1 MSRQQHDIAL
11 ITDARY
17 LIRVPEDDY
26 ISNIFLEDDILGEA
40 LHHRGLSCIRVS
52 WDDEDFDW
60 TSVRIILFRTPWDYF
75 FRFAEF
81 SKWLVKVA
89 ALTRL
94 VNPPELIN
102 WNIDK
107 RYLRDLQNK
116 NVRIPPTLFIERGE
130 QRSLEELFGKQQ
142 WKEGII
148 KPVVGGAARHTYRFD
163 EKTIVETSAIF
174 RELISEEAM
183 LIQEYQPSIIE
194 RGEVAF
200 MVMNGKFTHAV
211 LKKAKAGDFRVQDDF
226 GGTLHDYVPTKEE
239 IIFAEDVVKKCPV
252 FPLYAR
258 VDVMWDSQGRPCVS
272 ELEVIEPELWF
283 RRHPASAQVLA
294 AGLFNLLSSQ

>member
-1 MSRQQHDIAL
+1 MALHQHDIAL
-11 ITDARY
+11 ITDSRY

-26 ISNIFLEDDILGEA
+26 ISNIFLEDDILIKA
-40 LHHRGLSCIRVS
+40 LQERGLSSVRVS
-52 WDDEDFDW
+52 WDDEHFDW
-60 TSVRIILFRTPWDYF
+60 TSVRIVLFRTPWDYF

-81 SKWLVKVA
+81 SKWLSKVA
-89 ALTRL
+89 TLARL

-130 QRSLEELFGKQQ
+130 QRSLEELFREQH
-142 WKEGII
+142 WEEGII

-163 EKTIVETSAIF
+163 DTTISETAAVF
-174 RELISEEAM
+174 RELIIDESM

-194 RGEVAF
+194 KGEVAL
-200 MVMNGKFTHAV
+200 MVMYGKYTHAV
-211 LKKAKAGDFRVQDDF
+211 LKKAKQGDFRVQDDF
-226 GGTLHDYVPTKEE
+226 GGTLHDYSPTPEE
-239 IIFAEDVVKKCPV
+239 ILFAEEAVRKCPV

-258 VDVMWDSQGRPCVS
+258 VDVMWDKNDLPCVS

-283 RRHPASAQVLA
+283 RRHPESAAVLA
-294 AGLFNLLSSQ
+294 DGLLHLLVR